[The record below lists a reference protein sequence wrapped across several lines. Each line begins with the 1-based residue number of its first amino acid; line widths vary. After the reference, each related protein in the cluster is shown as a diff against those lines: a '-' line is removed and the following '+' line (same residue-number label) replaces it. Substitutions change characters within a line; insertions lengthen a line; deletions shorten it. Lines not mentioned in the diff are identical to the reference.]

1 MKSVSES
8 LGSGAIKDLD
18 LGDVIEEDW
27 AEMLTLD
34 LKMETS
40 REFLDIESE
49 WHCQEGIT
57 HVSMKLLNE
66 EFNLF
71 RGLFPLKVYIG
82 GPPGAGKSH
91 FAKLIA
97 ESYGIPHLTIHSMV
111 EHAKNL
117 KDEFGDEIRETVE

>member
-1 MKSVSES
+1 MKSVSDS
-8 LGSGAIKDLD
+8 LGSGAIKDVQ

-27 AEMLTLD
+27 AEMLTLN

-40 REFLDIESE
+40 KEFLDIGEE
-49 WHCQEGIT
+49 WHCSEGIT
-57 HVSMKLLNE
+57 HTSMKLLNE

-82 GPPGAGKSH
+82 GPPGAGKTH

-97 ESYGIPHLTIHSMV
+97 ESYGIPHLTISSMV
-111 EHAKNL
+111 E
-117 KDEFGDEIRETVE
+117 

>member
-1 MKSVSES
+1 MKCVSES
-8 LGSGAIKDLD
+8 LGSGAIKDVD

-27 AEMLTLD
+27 AEMLTLN

-40 REFLDIESE
+40 RELLDLESE
-49 WHCQEGIT
+49 WHCREGIT
-57 HVSMKLLNE
+57 SGSMKLLNE

-117 KDEFGDEIRETVE
+117 NDELGDEIRDTVE